1 MMLNFLAIDVPNWI
15 ETGLRALFYGL
26 CAMIYKLVIVM
37 YNIFDLLCTVRILD
51 MDVVDS
57 LAQRIGLILGL
68 VMLFIVIFSLINSL
82 INPDLVSDKTK
93 SPVNLIKKVLLVIVM
108 FGVSTFAF
116 SGLYYVQK
124 VVIKSNVIVKL
135 FVPGE
140 VETDNFGNFLT
151 KEMFMSFYTINEDLE
166 GVSDSDIDTCEGII
180 ENLEDNIEEH
190 GTFEIGR
197 KCLYKTI
204 DVNGDKVF
212 IVDFS
217 YFYSLIVGGFL
228 VYFIFMYCLSVGVRT
243 FQLVFLEII
252 SPMAFVGYLSPKNDN
267 MFSKWI
273 KMYFSTYLDLF
284 IRIGIISF
292 ATFIIGAILGNG
304 TDYGNLLDVI
314 GGTSG
319 LTKTILKILL
329 IFALLTFAKKAPD
342 LLKDLFPSGAS
353 KLGLGLSSPK
363 KMFDSMLGGNFVKS
377 IPGNTIGL
385 LGKKTI
391 AGFDAKLHGQNFKDG
406 WKTPKGKFGTWIDKQ
421 RESYLPNYNEV
432 YKKRIEGSK
441 EVEQINT
448 KWNKGVD
455 IAKKLKAAGAV
466 NHSDTTHS
474 NNAWD
479 KVLNGVAA
487 NRRYYD
493 AIFSSDKFITSKMA
507 VDLESGI
514 EDDLRRGNQQIMSGG
529 SFTWNGTTYSAA
541 AGNVDAFT
549 KLFENQ
555 QKKVEGLKAVHDSMR
570 KQYHKDAEVEDQYKF
585 IKNNDGNPAV
595 PGTDRHSKGI
605 Q

>member
-135 FVPGE
+135 FVPSE

-363 KMFDSMLGGNFVKS
+363 KMFSNMIGDGNIVKRTYGAAS
-377 IPGNTIGL
+377 VGARTIGRNL
-385 LGKKTI
+385 RKGVGNALATQFNDNKSVEDKKKAWLRAGGAFFTGFGGIRRGLMTTDKSGRNRAVDNAYAASQSKYKMRDLGYG
-391 AGFDAKLHGQNFKDG
+391 ASALDLAKVVKGDTSG
-406 WKTPKGKFGTWIDKQ
+406 WKALGNQAMDKL
-421 RESYLPNYNEV
+421 R
-432 YKKRIEGSK
+432 
-441 EVEQINT
+441 
-448 KWNKGVD
+448 
-455 IAKKLKAAGAV
+455 AAGMQ
-466 NHSDTTHS
+466 DQ
-474 NNAWD
+474 
-479 KVLNGVAA
+479 
-487 NRRYYD
+487 Y
-493 AIFSSDKFITSKMA
+493 
-507 VDLESGI
+507 I
-514 EDDLRRGNQQIMSGG
+514 EDLADMKDLSIESMQKNLGDMQEKYGADGGTQTVSKSKSQDGKYIFDTKNGPVIGGFKEMIDSSGNKIFEERKNSRGADC
-529 SFTWNGTTYSAA
+529 YVL
-541 AGNVDAFT
+541 VD
-549 KLFENQ
+549 ENNREHL
-555 QKKVEGLKAVHDSMR
+555 V
-570 KQYHKDAEVEDQYKF
+570 
-585 IKNNDGNPAV
+585 
-595 PGTDRHSKGI
+595 
-605 Q
+605 